1 MMVEEV
7 FQKYTRVIRVR
18 IHQKFRQHSNGNRI
32 ELVSPVSF
40 TITVTE
46 QFLEHKNHYSSV

>member
-1 MMVEEV
+1 MVEEV

-18 IHQKFRQHSNGNRI
+18 IHQKFRQHSIGNRI